1 MIKQID
7 IENVT
12 LFDKARFEFSG
23 GLNIFIGK
31 NSTGKTHLMK
41 LLYALSKAYEIAD
54 NLEKNPAK
62 FSIPITKELL
72 KNFMI
77 DRVGKLSSNVK
88 GHFHSQITIYNEIK
102 EHTSLEFTH
111 QQEEVSIKQ
120 YIKNLL
126 EVSSV
131 YVPTK
136 EILTMYNG
144 FISRYLEGELT
155 IEKIYFDLAV
165 KLGIPPKK
173 NLSNSSRLIEPI
185 EKIMRGQV
193 IFDQT
198 QEQFYLQQQGIGKLE
213 IGLVAEGYRKIGQIL
228 HLITNGVLT
237 NNTTLFWDEPEI
249 NMNPAYS
256 EPIAQLL
263 VELSK
268 NRQIFIATHDYFIL
282 KQLDLTTKNAAN
294 SQIKFFSLYKNE
306 ESDEFVQFESSH
318 HLDNLEYNPII
329 QEFET
334 VYQKISETF
343 YA

>member
-12 LFDKARFEFSG
+12 LFDEANFEFSG
-23 GLNIFIGK
+23 GVNVFIGK

-54 NLEKNPAK
+54 NLEKNPEK

-77 DRVGKLSSNVK
+77 DRVGKLSSSVK
-88 GHFHSQITIYNEIK
+88 GHFQSKITIYNDTK
-102 EHTSLEFTH
+102 EHTSLEFTR
-111 QQEEVSIKQ
+111 QQEEVSIRQ
-120 YIKNLL
+120 YIRNLL

-173 NLSNSSRLIEPI
+173 NQLNSSRLIEPI

-193 IFDQT
+193 VFDQT

-237 NNTTLFWDEPEI
+237 NNTILFWDEPEI

-268 NRQIFIATHDYFIL
+268 NRQIFVATHDYFIL
-282 KQLDLTTKNAAN
+282 KHLDLTTKNAAN
-294 SQIKFFSLYKNE
+294 SQIKFFSLYKSKD
-306 ESDEFVQFESSH
+306 SDEFVQFESSR

-329 QEFET
+329 QEFES
-334 VYQKISETF
+334 VYQKISEAF